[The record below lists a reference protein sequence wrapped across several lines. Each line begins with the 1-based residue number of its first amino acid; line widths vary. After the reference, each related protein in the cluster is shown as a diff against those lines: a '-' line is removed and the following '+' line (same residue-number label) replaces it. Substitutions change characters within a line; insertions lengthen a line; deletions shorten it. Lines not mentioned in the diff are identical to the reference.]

1 MTVIQCLWGVIG
13 AQWGLMLLISGYF
26 FKKYQ
31 DIEHNTD
38 RMEKELLAK
47 IAKADTDTKV
57 RLTAIETQLASIKTT
72 LLEIKKEIRET
83 YNHA

>member
-1 MTVIQCLWGVIG
+1 MTVMQCLWGVIG
-13 AQWGLMLLISGYF
+13 AQWALMLLISGYF

-47 IAKADTDTKV
+47 IAETDTDTKV

>member
-1 MTVIQCLWGVIG
+1 MTVMQCLWGVIG
-13 AQWGLMLLISGYF
+13 AQWALMLLISGYF

-31 DIEHNTD
+31 DLQLNAE
-38 RMEKELLAK
+38 RVEKDLLAK
-47 IAKADTDTKV
+47 IAETDKETTV
-57 RLTAIETQLASIKTT
+57 RLTAIETQLESIKAT

>member
-13 AQWGLMLLISGYF
+13 AQWALMLLISGYF

-47 IAKADTDTKV
+47 IAETDTDTKV